1 MSRSRRGE
9 TRKQVEGTRWVRR
22 REREEGAGARRL
34 GRAASRALLFR
45 GGALPNPARA
55 REEFVA
61 DRARIGTRQAS
72 LPSLPS
78 RRRGCRAAHLE
89 RHARSAH
96 PRRFEL
102 LGDVLAVCLGVQ
114 IRAPFQRERD
124 VEPARATF
132 RRRPLRLRQVPERFH
147 RPNFGRAQVQR
158 ITRMPLEVA
167 DGGTI
172 GHGGHPKRG
181 SDWCGLGA
189 RAS

>member
-1 MSRSRRGE
+1 MGQTSGKRRG
-9 TRKQVEGTRWVRR
+9 R
-22 REREEGAGARRL
+22 
-34 GRAASRALLFR
+34 GRAASRAR
-45 GGALPNPARA
+45 GVAGAPFSRRRVAESGTSARGIRRGSLA
-55 REEFVA
+55 NRNVA
-61 DRARIGTRQAS
+61 GVAAVAS
-72 LPSLPS
+72 S

-102 LGDVLAVCLGVQ
+102 LGDVLAVCLDVQ